1 MTEQERMHRATRLLM
16 YRALGEMPPAEA
28 WRLVNPNSKS
38 NDNSAAELTRRELQW
53 YERNREDLSRR
64 FGRFADV
71 SQSLL
76 GHHQARNEPGGS
88 AAPMKRC
95 AGLADRPC
103 RKRITTRRKRCATCS
118 KENRRRQKE
127 VYNERYFQAN
137 RETLN
142 EKRRER
148 RRKARARRA
157 VEPIVEWMKEEAKRR
172 AALPRLVGKP
182 GERPRLLDPA
192 TGKSEYLC

>member
-1 MTEQERMHRATRLLM
+1 M
-16 YRALGEMPPAEA
+16 YRAERLLVRRVLHGMRPADA
-28 WRLVNPNSKS
+28 WRFVNPNSKS

-95 AGLADRPC
+95 AGLADRSC
-103 RKRITTRRKRCATCS
+103 RKKVLPRRKRCATCS
-118 KENRRRQKE
+118 KENRRQQRSG
-127 VYNERYFQAN
+127 YNQRYFQAN
-137 RETLN
+137 REPLN

-192 TGKSEYLC
+192 TGKSEYLY

>member
-1 MTEQERMHRATRLLM
+1 M
-16 YRALGEMPPAEA
+16 YRAERLLGRRVLHGMRPADA
-28 WRLVNPNSKS
+28 WRFVNPNSKS

-76 GHHQARNEPGGS
+76 GHHQARNEPGAS

-103 RKRITTRRKRCATCS
+103 RKKVLPRRKRCATCS

-127 VYNERYFQAN
+127 VYNQRYFQAN
-137 RETLN
+137 REPLN

-148 RRKARARRA
+148 RRKARQRA
-157 VEPIVEWMKEEAKRR
+157 VVDEIFECLRAEAKRR

-182 GERPRLLDPA
+182 GERPRLFDPI
-192 TGKSEYLC
+192 TGKTEYLC

>member
-1 MTEQERMHRATRLLM
+1 M
-16 YRALGEMPPAEA
+16 YRAERLFVRRVLHGMRPAEA
-28 WRLVNPNSKS
+28 WRFVNPNSKS

-53 YERNREDLSRR
+53 YERNRKDLSRR

-103 RKRITTRRKRCATCS
+103 RKKMSARRTRCATCS
-118 KENRRRQKE
+118 TENRRRQRQG
-127 VYNERYFQAN
+127 YNERYFQAN
-137 RETLN
+137 REKLN

-148 RRKARARRA
+148 RLKARQRA
-157 VEPIVEWMKEEAKRR
+157 VVDEIFECLRAEAKRR

-182 GERPRLLDPA
+182 GERPRLFYPT
-192 TGKSEYLC
+192 TGKTEYL